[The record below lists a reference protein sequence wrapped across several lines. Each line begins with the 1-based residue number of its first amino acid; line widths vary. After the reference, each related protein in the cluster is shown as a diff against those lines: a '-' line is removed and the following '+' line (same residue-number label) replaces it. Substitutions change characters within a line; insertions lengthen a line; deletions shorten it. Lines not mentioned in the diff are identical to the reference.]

1 MAKYTKEE
9 MLSSITPKDGYVG
22 GEAREAAKV
31 FTHDYD
37 WEQEWEAF
45 DPIEAMQD
53 SFISGIKWALE
64 HLK

>member
-9 MLSSITPKDGYVG
+9 MLSSIAPKDGYVS
-22 GEAREAAKV
+22 GEAHEAAQE
-31 FTHDYD
+31 FTNDYD

-45 DPIEAMQD
+45 NPIEAMND
-53 SFISGIKWALE
+53 AFIYGIKWALE